1 MAITAVAPKI
11 AGKALYLELIG
22 DPNMDE
28 DTRRRI
34 LGWQHN
40 GTKQLIIFPEYQDD
54 TGKVWGAVVM
64 SRIVTSTSPRAQW
77 DFTYVDRFRVKAN
90 ENANGD
96 YGYLSYSSYTKA
108 EWDSLTEREKFDSR
122 KLAMQVLLKNNLI
135 STTYGEPD
143 EEGARPTIAKQAWV
157 VRDSK
162 PISVE
167 LTDSDMDELHRHTK
181 TPQAVIRRIN
191 KVRDTLDKFPE
202 KLA

>member
-1 MAITAVAPKI
+1 MTTTAVAPKI
-11 AGKALYLELIG
+11 VGKALYLELIG

-28 DTRRRI
+28 DTRRKF
-34 LGWQHN
+34 LGWQN
-40 GTKQLIIFPEYQDD
+40 RGTKQVIIFPEYQDD

-64 SRIVTSTSPRAQW
+64 ERVVSPHTPRAQW
-77 DFTYVDRFRVKAN
+77 DFTYVDRYRVKPSDTPS
-90 ENANGD
+90 D
-96 YGYLSYSSYTKA
+96 YGYVSYGNYSRD

-122 KLAMQVLLKNNLI
+122 KLALKLLLKNNLV

-143 EEGARPTIAKQAWV
+143 EEGTRPTIAKQAWV
-157 VRDSK
+157 VRESK

-167 LTDSDMDELHRHTK
+167 ITDSDMAELHRESK

-191 KVRDTLDKFPE
+191 KVRETLDKFPA